1 MEEQLGSA
9 APTANGTAPSEGSI
23 NSKDASINRSST
35 EKSNTTSKVADDF
48 VLRVRA
54 GPSYSELTTLRVN
67 DEDNPFIVDS
77 DSFTG
82 FLVVRYLN
90 FTGVVPEMDDD
101 LAAASSVA
109 KHVPITNAS
118 VNGHRGSDAQPQTP
132 PGSDLCAN
140 GDIAHTVAATPST
153 KDTASQ
159 SHLLFTDSKAS
170 SLAAAATNSSTGAS
184 QLDSVDC
191 GLGSADSAVPP
202 PAVSSLAAINGA
214 MTASE
219 AVQDHLPST
228 GSGDS
233 VRNTSTTG
241 TPIRN
246 PASSYF
252 LGRNRRYSIMLQGRF
267 KKEWKGDDI
276 IFGVDMAS
284 PLRTPPGASIAIRI
298 AKWLDPSIE
307 ADLNCSEPYIYSPM
321 VSSMNSLAIFNRSD
335 MPQVAQGLLPL
346 GLTPPKPTQTQPS
359 RGITGFLN
367 ITSNMGVNRDLP
379 SGSGNPHLQSSSVS
393 SLANDTASLSIP
405 STASAVPSID
415 IGPWAFGSRLVPEYT
430 QLLSPSNGKNTA
442 LPTYDKRKKHF
453 SDLARRN
460 AAVFSPDNVYCMDF
474 YDAYFDFNTVSL
486 KLPGLSLS
494 AFKYWDGQPLRY
506 VAMSRDRSTV
516 FFVVTFELVE
526 KSVYSDV
533 ATFGSNEGSY
543 KQESCPELETDID
556 ADSDSVGAFSSH
568 KTDTDITL
576 LAPIE

>member
-23 NSKDASINRSST
+23 SSKDASINRSST

-202 PAVSSLAAINGA
+202 PAVSSLTAINGA

-367 ITSNMGVNRDLP
+367 ITM
-379 SGSGNPHLQSSSVS
+379 
-393 SLANDTASLSIP
+393 
-405 STASAVPSID
+405 PSID